1 MIKVCTIILLCYC
14 NLSYC
19 QEITGIVMDSA
30 HQKPIEFVNIG
41 IVGKN
46 IGTVSNTNGVFKIL
60 LDPQMDA
67 DTLLFSAIG
76 YEPQLIK
83 IADLRSKTSHKI
95 YLKKKAYN
103 ISEVVIKPRNFTE
116 KTLGVHEKN
125 NKLIAGFKDNLLGY
139 ECGIRIDIKKS
150 AILKQLKINIST
162 CTYDSIFY
170 RLNVYSAEDDMT
182 FTNILK
188 EPIYLKMSKDTLNNE
203 LTINLKPYNIV
214 VNGDFLVSLEHVKDL
229 GEGELYFY
237 TGSQKLTFFRI
248 TSQGNWQASPVP
260 ISISVLADVEE

>member
-1 MIKVCTIILLCYC
+1 
-14 NLSYC
+14 
-19 QEITGIVMDSA
+19 MDSDSRKA
-30 HQKPIEFVNIG
+30 IEFVNIG

-46 IGTVSNTNGVFKIL
+46 IGTVSNTNGIFKISVDKDMD
-60 LDPQMDA
+60 LD
-67 DTLLFSAIG
+67 TILFSAIG
-76 YEPQLIK
+76 YEPRLSK
-83 IADLRSKTSHKI
+83 IADLRVRRGNKI
-95 YLKKKAYN
+95 YLKKKAYD

-116 KTLGVHEKN
+116 KTLGVLDTN

-139 ECGIRIDIKKS
+139 ECGIRVDIKKS

-170 RLNVYSAEDDMT
+170 RLNVYSAEEDMT

-203 LTINLKPYNIV
+203 LVINLEPYNIV
-214 VNGDFLVSLEHVKDL
+214 VDGNFLVSLEHVKDL

-237 TGSQKLTFFRI
+237 TGTRRLTYFKI
-248 TSQGNWQASPVP
+248 TSQGNWQFSPVP
-260 ISISVLADVEE
+260 ICISVLADVEE

>member
-1 MIKVCTIILLCYC
+1 
-14 NLSYC
+14 
-19 QEITGIVMDSA
+19 MDLGSRQA
-30 HQKPIEFVNIG
+30 IEFVNIG

-60 LDPQMDA
+60 LDSEMDT

-83 IADLRSKTSHKI
+83 IANLSNKNGNKI
-95 YLKKKAYN
+95 YLKKKAYD
-103 ISEVVIKPRNFTE
+103 IQEVLIKPRNFTE
-116 KTLGVHEKN
+116 KTLGVRDKN

-170 RLNVYSAEDDMT
+170 RLNVYNAGDDMT
-182 FTNILK
+182 FENILR
-188 EPIYLKMSKDTLNNE
+188 EPIYLEMSKDSLRNE
-203 LTINLKPYNIV
+203 LHINLEPYNIV
-214 VNGDFLVSLEHVKDL
+214 INGDFLVSLEHVKDL

-237 TGSQKLTFFRI
+237 TGNRRLTYFRI
-248 TSQGNWQASPVP
+248 TSQGNWQASLVP
-260 ISISVLADVEE
+260 ISISVWADVEE